1 MEKYMGID
9 IGGTNIKIG
18 IVDRQ
23 GGMESKIKYSTGPL
37 AKSKDFVKGLF
48 DILDAEYA
56 KHPFINETGIGIPGT
71 LSADRSACVEIAAIP
86 VLNGVELKKALKTRF
101 PYKEFHLENDANVA
115 ALGEYYF
122 SGAKIPESYLFV
134 TLGTGVGSAAIID
147 KKIFLGGDGNAME
160 LGHILSKNGKE
171 LEENIGKNGLV
182 KRAHKLMEKKKSSLS
197 KHRELDPKI
206 IVEEALNGD
215 KVSIKIWKEV
225 GELLGEGLVATIRLL
240 DIKTILIG
248 GGLSASFDLII
259 DKLNETLEYNLT
271 PYYTKDIVIKK
282 AELGNNAGI
291 IGAAS
296 LCFKLD

>member
-37 AKSKDFVKGLF
+37 AKGKDFVKGLL
-48 DILDAEYA
+48 DILEIEYA
-56 KHPFINETGIGIPGT
+56 KHPYINETGIGIPGT
-71 LSADRSACVEIAAIP
+71 LSTDRSTCYEIAAIP
-86 VLNGVELKKALKTRF
+86 ALNGVELKKALIERF
-101 PYKEFHLENDANVA
+101 PKNEFHLENDANVA

-122 SGAKIPESYLFV
+122 SGANIPESYLFV

-147 KKIFLGGDGNAME
+147 KKIFIGGDGNAME

-171 LEENIGKNGLV
+171 LEENIGKIGLL
-182 KRAHKLMEKKKSSLS
+182 KRARKLMEKKKSALS
-197 KHRELDPKI
+197 KHKELDPKI
-206 IVEEALNGD
+206 IVQEALNGD
-215 KVSIKIWKEV
+215 KVSIKIWREV

-248 GGLSASFDLII
+248 GGLSVSYDLII
-259 DKLNETLEYNLT
+259 DKLNETLEFNLT

-296 LCFKLD
+296 LCFK